1 MKRKYEEVS
10 KHQNSINQLLTL
22 FFSGVYI
29 SSYDMLHMA
38 KTLGYEYP
46 SKNRELILKNLF
58 AHCEAE
64 NKMIQ
69 LMQKLIQLLQERV
82 TQYKALTHNYP
93 NICEVSALWI
103 QKANTMIKLLQQ
115 HTKVSIY
122 E

>member
-29 SSYDMLHMA
+29 SSYDMLHIA
-38 KTLGYEYP
+38 KALGYEHP

-64 NKMIQ
+64 NKMTQ
-69 LMQKLIQLLQERV
+69 LMQKLIQLLQKRV
-82 TQYKALTHNYP
+82 KHYKVLSDNYP

-115 HTKVSIY
+115 HTKVSMY